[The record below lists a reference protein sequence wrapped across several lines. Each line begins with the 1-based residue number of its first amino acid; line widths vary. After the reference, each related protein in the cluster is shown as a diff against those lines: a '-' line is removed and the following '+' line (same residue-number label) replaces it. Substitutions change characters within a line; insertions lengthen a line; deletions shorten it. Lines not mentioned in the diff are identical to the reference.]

1 MSICTDDA
9 DYREWTECRAT
20 IARMDS
26 ILKDLRKY
34 GFTLVTGLLTAGAFL
49 GAGTGRPEAGV
60 ATIIAVMA
68 LLATLFSG
76 DTYYSASMSGAVER
90 ALDLEARSWP
100 PIRLTRSIHTN
111 CHRASV
117 VWITLGLYVG
127 QLLVALGLGLA
138 TAMTTRHA
146 AGALTM
152 VTSLFGLGLLA
163 YMVWYWWYVKVRA
176 KFAEEKPR
184 EWPAEPHRVVPPPDT
199 ASSQVLHARATA
211 ARGALGVS
219 ESC

>member
-49 GAGTGRPEAGV
+49 GAGTGRPQAGV
-60 ATIIAVMA
+60 AAIIAIMA
-68 LLATLFSG
+68 LLTTLFSG

-100 PIRLTRSIHTN
+100 PLRLTRSIHTN
-111 CHRASV
+111 CHRAGV
-117 VWITLGLYVG
+117 VWVTLGLYVG
-127 QLLVALGLGLA
+127 QMLVALGLGLA
-138 TAMTTRHA
+138 TAMTAGRD
-146 AGALTM
+146 AGALTT
-152 VTSLFGLGLLA
+152 VTSLFGLALLA
-163 YMVWYWWYVKVRA
+163 YMIWYWRYVKVRA
-176 KFAEEKPR
+176 NFAEEKSR
-184 EWPAEPHRVVPPPDT
+184 EWPAEPHRVVPPRRD
-199 ASSQVLHARATA
+199 
-211 ARGALGVS
+211 
-219 ESC
+219 